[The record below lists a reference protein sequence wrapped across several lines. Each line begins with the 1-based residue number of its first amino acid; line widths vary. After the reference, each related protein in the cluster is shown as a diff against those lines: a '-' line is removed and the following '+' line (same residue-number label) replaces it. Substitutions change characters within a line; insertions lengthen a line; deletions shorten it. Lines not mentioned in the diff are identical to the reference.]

1 MISVSLAGI
10 ESSLPGLG
18 HRHMPRNRIVIS
30 VTVTALLL
38 AAIVI
43 MRAFIFEFLIISGDS
58 MSPTLA
64 HSDRIVVN
72 KLAYRSREPEKGDI
86 VAFRMGLK
94 TIVKR
99 VASVPGDV
107 VEVRDDRLYCNGR
120 AFASNSNSH
129 NPHRRSYGPI
139 EVRSRH
145 VFVVG
150 DNMVLSVDSRDFG
163 TIPYQD
169 IIGKAVFRYFP
180 PKRMG
185 RLDRSRKERD
195 T

>member
-1 MISVSLAGI
+1 MSRS
-10 ESSLPGLG
+10 
-18 HRHMPRNRIVIS
+18 RIAIS
-30 VTVTALLL
+30 VTVTAFLL

-43 MRAFIFEFLIISGDS
+43 VRAFIFEFLIISGDS
-58 MSPTLA
+58 MNPTLA
-64 HSDRIVVN
+64 HGDRILVN

-86 VAFRMGLK
+86 VAFRMGLR

-99 VASVPGDV
+99 VVSVPGDV
-107 VEVRDDRLYCNGR
+107 VEVRNDKLYCNGR
-120 AFASNSNSH
+120 AFAPAPGSH
-129 NPHRRSYGPI
+129 NPHRRPYGPI
-139 EVRSRH
+139 EVRNRH

-150 DNMVLSVDSRDFG
+150 DNMLLSVDSRDFG

-169 IIGKAVFRYFP
+169 IIGKGVFRYFP

-185 RLDRSRKERD
+185 GLDRSWKDRG

>member
-1 MISVSLAGI
+1 MS
-10 ESSLPGLG
+10 
-18 HRHMPRNRIVIS
+18 RNRIVIS
-30 VTVTALLL
+30 VTVTAILL
-38 AAIVI
+38 AVIVI
-43 MRAFIFEFLIISGDS
+43 LRTFIFEFLIISGDS

-64 HSDRIVVN
+64 HSDRILVY
-72 KLAYRSREPEKGDI
+72 KLAYRSREPDIGDI
-86 VAFRMGLK
+86 VAFKMGLK

-107 VEVRDDRLYCNGR
+107 VEVRDGGLYCNGK
-120 AFASNSNSH
+120 AFVSNSNSH

-139 EVRSRH
+139 EVRNRH

-169 IIGKAVFRYFP
+169 IIGKAIFRYFP

-185 RLDRSRKERD
+185 KLERIKGE

>member
-1 MISVSLAGI
+1 
-10 ESSLPGLG
+10 
-18 HRHMPRNRIVIS
+18 MPRSRIVIS

-43 MRAFIFEFLIISGDS
+43 LRTFVFELLIIAGDS
-58 MSPTLA
+58 MNPTLV
-64 HSDRIVVN
+64 HGDRILVY
-72 KLAYRSREPEKGDI
+72 KLAYRSREPDRGDI
-86 VAFRMGLK
+86 VAFKMGLK

-99 VASVPGDV
+99 VASAPGDV
-107 VEVRDDRLYCNGR
+107 FEVRDDGLYCNGK
-120 AFASNSNSH
+120 AFASNPNPH
-129 NPHRRSYGPI
+129 NPRRRHYGPI
-139 EVRSRH
+139 EVRDGH

-150 DNMVLSVDSRDFG
+150 DNRALSVDSRDFG

-185 RLDRSRKERD
+185 KLERIKGE

>member
-1 MISVSLAGI
+1 M
-10 ESSLPGLG
+10 
-18 HRHMPRNRIVIS
+18 
-30 VTVTALLL
+30 

-43 MRAFIFEFLIISGDS
+43 VRAFIFEFLIISGDS
-58 MSPTLA
+58 MNPTLA
-64 HSDRIVVN
+64 HGDRILVS
-72 KLAYRSREPEKGDI
+72 KLAYRSRGPEKGDI
-86 VAFRMGLK
+86 VAFKMGLR

-99 VASVPGDV
+99 VVSVPGDV
-107 VEVRDDRLYCNGR
+107 VEVRNDQLYCNGR
-120 AFASNSNSH
+120 AFASAPGSH
-129 NPHRRSYGPI
+129 NPHRRPYGPI
-139 EVRSRH
+139 EVRNRH

-163 TIPYQD
+163 TIPYRD

-185 RLDRSRKERD
+185 GLDRSWKERG

>member
-1 MISVSLAGI
+1 MS
-10 ESSLPGLG
+10 
-18 HRHMPRNRIVIS
+18 RNRIVIS
-30 VTVTALLL
+30 VTVTAILL

-43 MRAFIFEFLIISGDS
+43 LRAFIFEFLIISGDS
-58 MSPTLA
+58 MNPTLA
-64 HSDRIVVN
+64 HGDRILVH
-72 KLAYRSREPEKGDI
+72 KLAYRSREPDIGDI
-86 VAFRMGLK
+86 VAFRIGLK

-107 VEVRDDRLYCNGR
+107 VEVRNGQLYCNDKV
-120 AFASNSNSH
+120 FTHDLYSH

-150 DNMVLSVDSRDFG
+150 DNTALSMDSRDFG
-163 TIPYQD
+163 TIPYQG

-185 RLDRSRKERD
+185 GLDRSWKERG

>member
-1 MISVSLAGI
+1 MSRS
-10 ESSLPGLG
+10 
-18 HRHMPRNRIVIS
+18 RIAIS
-30 VTVTALLL
+30 VTVTAFLL

-43 MRAFIFEFLIISGDS
+43 LRTFIFEFLIISGDS
-58 MSPTLA
+58 MNPMLA
-64 HSDRIVVN
+64 HGDRILVN

-86 VAFRMGLK
+86 VAFKMGLK

-99 VASVPGDV
+99 VVSVPGDV
-107 VEVRDDRLYCNGR
+107 VEVRDGALYCNGK
-120 AFASNSNSH
+120 AFGSNLNSH
-129 NPHRRSYGPI
+129 NPRRRPYGPI
-139 EVRSRH
+139 EVRNRH

-185 RLDRSRKERD
+185 GLDRSWKERG